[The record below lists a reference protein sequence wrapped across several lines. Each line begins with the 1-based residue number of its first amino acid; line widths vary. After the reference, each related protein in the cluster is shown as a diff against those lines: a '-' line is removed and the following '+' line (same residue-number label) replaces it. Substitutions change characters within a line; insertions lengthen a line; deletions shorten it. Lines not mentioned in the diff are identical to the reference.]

1 MANEQEQKQ
10 TSKQVFE
17 KACRNIATIA
27 ELPEDEVHDE
37 ESCKK
42 ALERIFAH
50 GSPRDVARATFE
62 AGEAAAAHVQMMT
75 DR

>member
-42 ALERIFAH
+42 ALERIFARRRP
-50 GSPRDVARATFE
+50 GDL
-62 AGEAAAAHVQMMT
+62 
-75 DR
+75 